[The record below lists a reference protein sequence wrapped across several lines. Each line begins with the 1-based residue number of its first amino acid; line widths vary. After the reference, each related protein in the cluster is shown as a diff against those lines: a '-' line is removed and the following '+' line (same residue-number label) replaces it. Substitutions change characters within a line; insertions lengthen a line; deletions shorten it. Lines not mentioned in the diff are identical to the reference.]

1 MSTVINDQQ
10 RINRVLDANFNR
22 LREALRVV
30 EEYYRFILEDETA
43 CVKLKAMRHSIEDM
57 EKTVG
62 QNSLLTGRDTEADCF
77 ASGNRPEEMGRAN
90 AESVLRANL
99 KRAQEACRVIEE
111 YAKTEAATETVSKS
125 AKEIRFSLYAMEKE
139 VFIFTNSYDCK
150 KGQDS
155 PRPITK

>member
-1 MSTVINDQQ
+1 MPENNNDRH

-43 CVKLKAMRHSIEDM
+43 CVKLKAMRHSIEYM

-62 QNSLLTGRDTEADCF
+62 QNSLLEGRDTGSDCF
-77 ASGNRPEEMGRAN
+77 ASGSRPEEMERAN
-90 AESVLRANL
+90 AESILRANL

-111 YAKTEAATETVSKS
+111 YAKLSEETETVSRH
-125 AKEIRFSLYAMEKE
+125 AKEIRFSLYATEKE
-139 VFIFTNSYDCK
+139 ALTGALPV
-150 KGQDS
+150 
-155 PRPITK
+155 